1 MNDQMNG
8 PMPASRL
15 SASVGLRAGAT
26 ALLATC
32 VLLFA
37 SPVAA
42 QQVSERLRASFAR
55 AETLFRT
62 GQADLAIE
70 PLTVVID
77 ALLADALNDRVDN
90 EGRALLVRSLAYR
103 ADAYI
108 FNGERSVGDADLEQ
122 LLTLYP
128 RVAIAGFALS
138 DGVLDRFSR
147 AQANLIGTLTLQPTP
162 LSARVRVDGE
172 NVPPQTTS
180 YRVLAGTHYVEI
192 FLPGFTRYA
201 EEIEVRA
208 DRPAEV
214 NPVLQRVSA
223 VIRLMT
229 RPAGATV
236 VVDGSVVGQTVG
248 TAPRDWTPTPDLA
261 RYPRHEFS
269 GVMEIEGLMPGR
281 HEVEVLMDGYRAFS
295 APISIPDLADF
306 QVGTI
311 VLNRNLG
318 MVLLRDLSP
327 DAEVWIDGRRTQPE
341 PPSRGAGGEMA
352 STAYRLSLPPGQ
364 YRITVSRA
372 DAGVFEESV
381 TVADRRN
388 LALTV
393 RLRPGLTFLGVAGA
407 DRLGADALQES
418 LTRAFGGLNY
428 WTFLDRSTEAQ
439 RLLQRTGATAERLR
453 SAAVAG
459 VDSAGDVDWQRL
471 QATVSRELPGSV
483 FVLAVLDDDELA
495 ALADLWIW
503 PAAPGPAVAERVRI
517 SLSDAS
523 ELDRLARRLSEPMSF
538 ARPWAGLELIDSG
551 ISANPVVAAIAAGGP
566 AAAAGVQLGES
577 LITVAGNDVATV
589 AGAGSWLSTFAPGA
603 MVAIGVRGPAGDRT
617 VELRMGSTPT
627 VVGPTEP
634 DRLYSVIWGMTAA
647 AVGRMDAP
655 APTWLAQLNQAAVL
669 LHVRDWQAA
678 AELLGAIQAPAGAG
692 VGQGL
697 VDYWLGIA
705 LAEAGDPDAARAAFE
720 RVLDSPQARY
730 LSNDGPYLAPMARA
744 RMLAIDA
751 LRSP

>member
-1 MNDQMNG
+1 MNG
-8 PMPASRL
+8 GTTRRPSFAPA
-15 SASVGLRAGAT
+15 GLRIGAV
-26 ALLATC
+26 ALLANC
-32 VLLFA
+32 VLLLA

-42 QQVSERLRASFAR
+42 QQVTQRLRASFAR

-62 GQADLAIE
+62 GQPDEAIE

-77 ALLADALNDRVDN
+77 ALLADAQTESVDD

-103 ADAYI
+103 ADAHI
-108 FNGERSVGDADLEQ
+108 FAGERSVGDDDLEQ

-128 RVAIAGFALS
+128 RVAIDGFDLS
-138 DGVLDRFSR
+138 DAVLERFSR
-147 AQANLIGTLTLQPTP
+147 AQTNLIGTLTFQPTP
-162 LSARVRVDGE
+162 LNARVRVDGE
-172 NVPPQTTS
+172 DVPSQTTS
-180 YRVLAGTHYVEI
+180 YRVLAGTHYVEV

-201 EEIEVRA
+201 EEVEVRA
-208 DRPAEV
+208 DRGAEV
-214 NPVLQRVSA
+214 SPVLERVSA

-229 RPAGATV
+229 HPAGATV
-236 VVDGSVVGQTVG
+236 IVDGNVVGQTVG
-248 TAPRDWTPTPDLA
+248 SAPPDWTPTPDLA
-261 RYPRHEFS
+261 RYPRREFS
-269 GVMEIEGLMPGR
+269 SVMEIEGLMPGR

-311 VLNRNLG
+311 VLSRNLG

-327 DAEVWIDGRRTQPE
+327 DAEVWVDGRRTQPE
-341 PPSRGAGGEMA
+341 PPSRGTGGEMA

-364 YRITVSRA
+364 YRITVSQA

-393 RLRPGLTFLGVAGA
+393 RLRPGLTFLGVMGA

-418 LTRAFGGLNY
+418 LARAFGELNF

-453 SAAVAG
+453 SAAGAG
-459 VDSAGDVDWQRL
+459 VDDAAEVDWQRL
-471 QATVSRELPGSV
+471 QATASRELPGSV

-517 SLSDAS
+517 SLSDTG
-523 ELDRLARRLSEPMSF
+523 ELDSMARRLSEPMSF

-551 ISANPVVAAIAAGGP
+551 LSVNPVVAAIAAGGP
-566 AAAAGVQLGES
+566 AEAAGVQVGER
-577 LITVAGNDVATV
+577 LVTVAGNEVATAAT
-589 AGAGSWLSTFAPGA
+589 AGRWLSTFAPGA
-603 MVAIGVRGPAGDRT
+603 VVALGVRGPAGDRT
-617 VELRMGSTPT
+617 VELRMSSTPT
-627 VVGPTEP
+627 VVGPREA
-634 DRLYSVIWGMTAA
+634 DRLYSIMWGMTAA
-647 AVGRMDAP
+647 AVGRMDAQ
-655 APTWLAQLNQAAVL
+655 APTWLSQLNQAAVL
-669 LHVRDWQAA
+669 LHVRDWRAA
-678 AELLGAIQAPAGAG
+678 AALLRTIQAPVGAG

-697 VDYWLGIA
+697 VDYWLGVA
-705 LAEAGDPDAARAAFE
+705 LAESGDPEGARAAFE
-720 RVLDSPQARY
+720 RVLDSPEARY
-730 LSNDGPYLAPMARA
+730 LSNDGSYLAPMARA
-744 RMLAIDA
+744 RVLAIDA
-751 LRSP
+751 R